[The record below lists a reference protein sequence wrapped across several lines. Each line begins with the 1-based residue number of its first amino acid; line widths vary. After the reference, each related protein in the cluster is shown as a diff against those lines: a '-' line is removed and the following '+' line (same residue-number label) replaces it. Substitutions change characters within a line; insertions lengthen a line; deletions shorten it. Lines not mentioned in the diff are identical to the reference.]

1 VAVVDVSRA
10 EVWAVKRDKH
20 DKVMS
25 DLIRCRADWK
35 CERCNCEYPP
45 GRRGG
50 LECSHFYGRSK
61 QSTRHYPDNLS
72 SFCTG
77 CHMHLGKVARDKYEM
92 FIRMELG
99 PDRFDA
105 LVQRANT
112 VYKITKAEK
121 EERYQH
127 YRAQFKYMERRRKE
141 GAIGWL
147 DFVAWD

>member
-1 VAVVDVSRA
+1 MSSRNVLNIA
-10 EVWAVKRDKH
+10 HNHDAYKKSIKRDG
-20 DKVMS
+20 
-25 DLIRCRADWK
+25 RARMNRITK
-35 CERCNCEYPP
+35 TAVYI
-45 GRRGG
+45 
-50 LECSHFYGRSK
+50 
-61 QSTRHYPDNLS
+61 
-72 SFCTG
+72 SF
-77 CHMHLGKVARDKYEM
+77 LLPVKW
-92 FIRMELG
+92 MELG